1 MKNMAET
8 FYIDSNI
15 FIFPVIYDNEKA
27 IKSTEILNK
36 VENKE
41 IIAYT
46 SVLTWNEV
54 TYVVNKIMGN
64 ADSVSTGKKFINYP
78 NLRFINADINII
90 IKAQEIRENYN
101 IKPRDAI
108 HISSALSK
116 NIHNIIS
123 DDSDFDLV
131 NLINRIRL

>member
-1 MKNMAET
+1 MAET
-8 FYIDSNI
+8 FYIDSNV

-27 IKSTEILNK
+27 IKATEILNK
-36 VENKE
+36 IENKE

-46 SVLTWNEV
+46 SVLTWDEV
-54 TYVVNKIMGN
+54 VYIVNKIMGK
-64 ADSVSTGKKFINYP
+64 ADSVSTGKKFLNYP
-78 NLRFINADINII
+78 NLRFISVDINII
-90 IKAQEIRENYN
+90 ARAQKIVEDYN

-123 DDSDFDLV
+123 DDSDFDFV
-131 NLINRIRL
+131 HLINRIKLE

>member
-1 MKNMAET
+1 
-8 FYIDSNI
+8 
-15 FIFPVIYDNEKA
+15 
-27 IKSTEILNK
+27 
-36 VENKE
+36 
-41 IIAYT
+41 
-46 SVLTWNEV
+46 
-54 TYVVNKIMGN
+54 MGN

-101 IKPRDAI
+101 IKLRDAI